1 MRTIGLFPIEIVL
14 FPESIF
20 PLHIY
25 EDRYKE
31 LISQSIDHNEE
42 FGVNLIFENKMHDIG
57 CTAKVISVLK
67 KYSDGKLDINIK
79 GLQRYKLNSFSDG
92 EEKWFTGEI
101 EYIFDKEEPRD
112 ELLVLEAIKLFNELV
127 GKIKIIN
134 IDEIIYED
142 LKTEFPSF
150 LIAQKSGLSPIQKQD
165 LLEMHSENHRLEFL
179 KQHLRT
185 VIPVLQEAFQVD
197 KIVKNDGYILPQ
209 QF

>member
-31 LISQSIDHNEE
+31 LISQSINRDEE

-57 CTAKVISVLK
+57 CTAKVVSVLK
-67 KYSDGKLDINIK
+67 KYNDGKLDINIK

-127 GKIKIIN
+127 GKIKIVN
-134 IDEIIYED
+134 IDEIVYED

-179 KQHLRT
+179 KKHLRT

>member
-31 LISQSIDHNEE
+31 LIYQSIKRDEE

-57 CTAKVISVLK
+57 CTAKVVSILK

-112 ELLVLEAIKLFNELV
+112 ELLVLEAIKLFNELI
-127 GKIKIIN
+127 GKIKIVN
-134 IDEIIYED
+134 IDEIVYED